1 VRSGIW
7 TRKGKEL
14 LELTREEDAEAET
27 LAFGEVSLYD
37 LLRAMHGVL
46 DRYEREHPPGMH
58 LHGEV
63 FSVRDQLHRLWKR
76 LEGGRPF
83 DALDDLRSRSCRAE
97 AVSAFLAILEM
108 ARLGLVRLH
117 QTAAGSVLLYR
128 TAKELDLD
136 ALEGIHG

>member
-1 VRSGIW
+1 
-7 TRKGKEL
+7 
-14 LELTREEDAEAET
+14 
-27 LAFGEVSLYD
+27 
-37 LLRAMHGVL
+37 M
-46 DRYEREHPPGMH
+46 
-58 LHGEV
+58 
-63 FSVRDQLHRLWKR
+63 
-76 LEGGRPF
+76 EGGRPF

-117 QTAAGSVLLYR
+117 QTARPKRDDGGDRDAFGSVLLYR